1 MRHIVVNINSNV
13 PIVTNEKPII
23 ILNKNNYYVLN
34 NELTNAINAQISIS
48 VQDSSCYNVVGYIEK
63 GKLTIDDKK
72 NTVEISGYDMRKY
85 LWE

>member
-1 MRHIVVNINSNV
+1 MRHIVININSNV

-23 ILNKNNYYVLN
+23 ILNKNSYYVLN
-34 NELTNAINAQISIS
+34 DELAKAINAQIGTS

-63 GKLTIDDKK
+63 GKLSIDDKK
-72 NTVEISGYDMRKY
+72 NTVEISGYDMREY